1 MIGIDLPMFSP
12 PLYIS
17 FNVLDGS
24 IEKFQAIIFCFSPIP
39 PVEPGIPQSH
49 LYLVGNMLVQTIG
62 RRLLKAATDLSRRK
76 LTLVNLER
84 ILSALVQLDLVIL
97 RFIFIQTDWIT
108 RMGYLYSD
116 EAMMSTVLE

>member
-1 MIGIDLPMFSP
+1 M
-12 PLYIS
+12 
-17 FNVLDGS
+17 
-24 IEKFQAIIFCFSPIP
+24 
-39 PVEPGIPQSH
+39 EPGIPQSH